1 MFSKKIIEVPVDFS
15 KSSLNAL
22 EYAIE
27 FANRAEADL
36 RLIYVK
42 KHKDYEPDFMLEK
55 YVLEGV
61 KNLNELF
68 ERLIEKYKDKFK
80 GDFDYKI
87 REGNISEEV
96 TNQAKYDDAFLI
108 IMGTHG
114 ISGFQEMWIG
124 SNAYRVVSTAPCPV
138 LTVRPQFKFDGI
150 KKIILP
156 LDVTETTRQKVGIT
170 AYIASLF
177 DAEVEVLGV
186 RETDLPKV
194 IETINKSIDWT
205 CNVLEKKGIKYTK
218 DFIKCDNITD
228 CTIKYAQEHGGS
240 LISIMTEQPTN
251 FWDVILGKYA
261 QQMVNHSPIPVL
273 SVRPK
278 SPLYSYN
285 GIFSWF

>member
-27 FANRAEADL
+27 FANRAESDL

-68 ERLIEKYKDKFK
+68 ERLIEKYRDKFK

-138 LTVRPQFKFDGI
+138 LTVRPQLKFNGI

-156 LDVTETTRQKVGIT
+156 LDVTDATRQKVGIT
-170 AYIASLF
+170 AYFAKIF
-177 DAEVEVLGV
+177 GAEIEVLGV

-205 CNVLEKKGIKYTK
+205 CDILNKKEIKYTK

-228 CTIKYAQEHGGS
+228 CTIKYAQEHGGDM
-240 LISIMTEQPTN
+240 ISIMTEQPTN

-278 SPLYSYN
+278 SQLYSYN

>member
-22 EYAIE
+22 KYALE
-27 FANRAEADL
+27 FAEKAGADI
-36 RLIYVK
+36 RLIYVNK
-42 KHKDYEPDFMLEK
+42 YKDYEPDFMLEK

-61 KNLNELF
+61 KNLEELF
-68 ERLIEKYKDKFK
+68 ENLIAKYRGNFG
-80 GDFDYKI
+80 GDIDYKI
-87 REGNISEEV
+87 REGNTAEEI
-96 TNQAKYDDAFLI
+96 TNQAKYDDAFMI

-114 ISGFQEMWIG
+114 VSGFQEMWIG

-138 LTVRPQFKFDGI
+138 LTVRPQFQFKGI
-150 KKIILP
+150 GKIIMP
-156 LDVTETTRQKVGIT
+156 IDITEATRQKLKIT
-170 AYIASLF
+170 MTVAKMF
-177 DAEVEVLGV
+177 DAEVAVLGV

-194 IETINKSIDWT
+194 VDTINKYINQVCES
-205 CNVLEKKGIKYTK
+205 LEKGGIKYSK

-228 CTIKYAQEHGGS
+228 CTIEYAKENGGD
-240 LISIMTEQPTN
+240 LISIMTEQPTS

-278 SPLYSYN
+278 KD
-285 GIFSWF
+285 